1 MTLAGLDRLHKEGA
15 SQAELQ
21 IARILTAHK
30 ATMAYLQAS
39 EGGDADVQ
47 KFTGPDNVWFISRKG
62 IRRVGWKG
70 GGSRKEPGGVGRAVS
85 AAQSSHSWLSFVSVT
100 TPRLSLSK
108 ACPYVRMIGLKI
120 QANAPLPFFA
130 AAAWQ
135 LHQKLTNQPYQAATI
150 FSYFTLVML
159 TLADQNQGRS
169 PDMHSHDELSV
180 RYC

>member
-62 IRRVGWKG
+62 IRRVGWG
-70 GGSRKEPGGVGRAVS
+70 GGGAERAWWGGEGS
-85 AAQSSHSWLSFVSVT
+85 
-100 TPRLSLSK
+100 
-108 ACPYVRMIGLKI
+108 IGS
-120 QANAPLPFFA
+120 
-130 AAAWQ
+130 
-135 LHQKLTNQPYQAATI
+135 TE
-150 FSYFTLVML
+150 L
-159 TLADQNQGRS
+159 TLG
-169 PDMHSHDELSV
+169 
-180 RYC
+180 